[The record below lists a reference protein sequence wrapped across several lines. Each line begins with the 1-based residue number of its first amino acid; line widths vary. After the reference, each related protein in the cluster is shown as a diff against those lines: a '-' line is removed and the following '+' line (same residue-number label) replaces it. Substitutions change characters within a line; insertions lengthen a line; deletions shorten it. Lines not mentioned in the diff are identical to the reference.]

1 MAEILSGFGSIG
13 ICLVTEPGKA
23 VLRGVVREKEPD
35 RLVGWYWQKED
46 PIGPMLSEGCWL
58 TAAGH
63 SGDYSWP
70 AAVIFAMS
78 DGRIAWLAADR
89 SQALR

>member
-13 ICLVTEPGKA
+13 ICLVTEPGKS
-23 VLRGVVREKEPD
+23 
-35 RLVGWYWQKED
+35 RLVGWYWKNED

-58 TAAGH
+58 TPGGH
-63 SGDYSWP
+63 STEPGRCYSWP

-89 SQALR
+89 SQGPR